1 MKHFNEVFLLIKDH
15 CGDNNTINGDQCLE
29 LVTAHLGNDGE
40 YKLAHLK
47 DHLTILKNLGL
58 ITYTNKDEDDL
69 AISLTELGKTT
80 NRIPITSF

>member
-1 MKHFNEVFLLIKDH
+1 MKHFNEVFLVIKEH
-15 CGDNNTINGDQCLE
+15 CGDTNTINGDQCLK
-29 LVTAHLGNDGE
+29 LVTKYLETDEE

-58 ITYTNKDEDDL
+58 ITYKGDDDL
-69 AISLTELGKTT
+69 EISLTELGMKT

>member
-1 MKHFNEVFLLIKDH
+1 MKHFNEVFLVIKEH

-29 LVTAHLGNDGE
+29 LVTKQLRTDGE

-47 DHLTILKNLGL
+47 DHLAILKNLGL
-58 ITYTNKDEDDL
+58 ISYKGNDDL
-69 AISLTELGKTT
+69 EIALTELGKKT